1 MAEGI
6 GVWSSKLDN
15 PMGMEVEEKH
25 MKRFRNFFFFFFLR
39 GKRFRKWFQFPAE
52 TNTSIPKSSLIKNF
66 GNKKR
71 S

>member
-25 MKRFRNFFFFFFLR
+25 M
-39 GKRFRKWFQFPAE
+39 KRFRKWFQFPAE

>member
-25 MKRFRNFFFFFFLR
+25 MKRFR
-39 GKRFRKWFQFPAE
+39 KWFQFPAE
-52 TNTSIPKSSLIKNF
+52 TNTSIPKSSLIKKF